1 MRSYP
6 ITAHLISIFSRENWS
21 TEFHETTLCGAA
33 YSVMSIRQPINVEFR
48 QVLESSEN
56 MICVTCNKASIE
68 EKSRFSIGTNR
79 KCFQTDYHRG
89 MKCSS
94 CNSFICQHCI
104 YKFKYKIQS
113 EQHLFHRDM
122 HQFIKS
128 INEYNPHL
136 NFTDDEFVGHCCIL
150 KLQDHSITQQPTK
163 IHPHHKSHHMSNNIH
178 QQTIQ
183 PSVKKNTNHHIK
195 LGGSIVYEQCRL
207 IVPSSFKNVDCMALG
222 KEINLPAITH
232 FVLDEYYTSSLKFTG
247 TIIQKTLPS
256 NWLIEIKRNI
266 KINAP
271 FYKKSKIYVSST
283 IFSIFL
289 IIFFYQF
296 FFN

>member
-1 MRSYP
+1 MNLRSYP

-33 YSVMSIRQPINVEFR
+33 YSVMSVRQPINVEFR

-104 YKFKYKIQS
+104 YKFKNKIQS

-150 KLQDHSITQQPTK
+150 KLQDHSITQQKKK
-163 IHPHHKSHHMSNNIH
+163 IHPHHKLLLNSTKNH
-178 QQTIQ
+178 QQSIQ
-183 PSVKKNTNHHIK
+183 QSVTKNTNHDIK
-195 LGGSIVYEQCRL
+195 LGGS
-207 IVPSSFKNVDCMALG
+207 
-222 KEINLPAITH
+222 TH
-232 FVLDEYYTSSLKFTG
+232 RKRY
-247 TIIQKTLPS
+247 II
-256 NWLIEIKRNI
+256 R
-266 KINAP
+266 
-271 FYKKSKIYVSST
+271 
-283 IFSIFL
+283 
-289 IIFFYQF
+289 
-296 FFN
+296 